1 MSRREKKQRDWAVDA
16 AVARSDL
23 NTLYGIIAI
32 LEGGTISA
40 RCHTT
45 QQRIIRACKAESAK
59 CLTRYD
65 YALAQIGEYD
75 A

>member
-1 MSRREKKQRDWAVDA
+1 MRAKKQRDWAKEA

-23 NTLYGIIAI
+23 NTLYGVIAI
-32 LEGGTISA
+32 LEGGTVSA
-40 RCHTT
+40 ACYGAT
-45 QQRIIRACKAESAK
+45 QRIIRTCKTESGK

-65 YALAQIGEYD
+65 RALAQIGEYD

>member
-1 MSRREKKQRDWAVDA
+1 MKREKKQREWAKEA

-23 NTLYGIIAI
+23 NTLYGVIAV
-32 LEGGTISA
+32 LEGGTMSA
-40 RCHTT
+40 DCYVAVN
-45 QQRIIRACKAESAK
+45 RIIRTCKTESAK

-65 YALAQIGEYD
+65 HAIAQIGEYE